1 MFVLFGALI
10 GTLTGG
16 ILAKRRGGKRADI
29 LQYGFVYAM
38 MFAILG
44 LFITLILHRMAL

>member
-10 GTLTGG
+10 GALTGG
-16 ILAKRRGGKRADI
+16 TIAKRRGGKRADI

-38 MFAILG
+38 IFAIIG
-44 LFITLILHRMAL
+44 LFITLFIHRMAL